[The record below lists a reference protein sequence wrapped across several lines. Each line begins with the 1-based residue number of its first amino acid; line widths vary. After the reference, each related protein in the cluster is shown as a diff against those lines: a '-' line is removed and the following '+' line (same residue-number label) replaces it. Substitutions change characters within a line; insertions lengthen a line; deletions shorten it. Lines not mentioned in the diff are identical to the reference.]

1 MGQIENFNQHRPILF
16 GIAYRMLGS
25 ATEAED
31 ILQDAFLRFQTR
43 SSEEIKS
50 PKAFLSKIVTRLCLN
65 HLNSARVRREMYVG
79 PWLPEPIRS
88 TKLAELANTPI
99 SDYDSISMA
108 FLVLLENLTPPERA
122 VFLLRE
128 VFDYTY
134 EEIAEILGKSEVAC
148 RKLFSRAKKYISS
161 NRPRFKSSPEE
172 HRQILESFMQ
182 AAGEGELGGLMNL
195 LAEGVTFW
203 ADGGGKARGAATR
216 PVIGRSNV
224 ARFVLGT
231 SRSLPPGANFEV
243 LDVNGQPAIV
253 IRTREGAPLTVITI
267 DVGEGTIYCVR
278 AIANP
283 DKLKGI

>member
-1 MGQIENFNQHRPILF
+1 
-16 GIAYRMLGS
+16 
-25 ATEAED
+25 
-31 ILQDAFLRFQTR
+31 
-43 SSEEIKS
+43 
-50 PKAFLSKIVTRLCLN
+50 
-65 HLNSARVRREMYVG
+65 
-79 PWLPEPIRS
+79 
-88 TKLAELANTPI
+88 
-99 SDYDSISMA
+99 MA

-134 EEIAEILGKSEVAC
+134 EEIADILGKSEVAC

-182 AAGEGELGGLMNL
+182 AAGKGELDGLMNL
-195 LAEGVTFW
+195 LAESVTFW

-216 PVIGRSNV
+216 PVIGCSNV

-231 SRSLPPGANFEV
+231 SQSLPPGATFDV
-243 LDVNGQPAIV
+243 LDVNGQSAIV
-253 IRTREGAPLTVITI
+253 IRARGGAPLTVITI
-267 DVGEGTIYCVR
+267 EVGEGEIHCVR